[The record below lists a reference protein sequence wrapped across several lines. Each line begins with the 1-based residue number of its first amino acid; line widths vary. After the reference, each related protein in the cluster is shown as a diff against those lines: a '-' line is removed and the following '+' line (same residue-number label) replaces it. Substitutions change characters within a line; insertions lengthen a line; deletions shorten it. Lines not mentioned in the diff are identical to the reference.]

1 MATITQKIAHI
12 FTGDIISRGIAFF
25 SSVYLARVLG
35 TEGFGLIS
43 IAMAYLGYLV
53 FFADFGLFNIASR
66 EVARNE
72 VKRNYRISELLLLRI
87 FMSLLVLVIGWFALP
102 FIIQDGQLLSLTRGF
117 MLALIPHA
125 FLVEWYFIG
134 RQLYKINALS
144 NIIKNAVYLVLI
156 LLFVQSIDHVEQ
168 LPVYYVSGLVAAAII
183 LFILFL
189 KENPLQLGIRGFH
202 ILWDGIKAAL
212 TVGSGSFF
220 AQVIQMFPPIAIGY
234 FLSNSDAGEYSAAS
248 RLIIIGMMLDR
259 IFVQLL
265 IPNLSKQWS
274 ENEELATLN
283 MDYTIRLMLVLGS
296 MASIG
301 LFLGAPDFIVWV
313 FGSSYTNSIPIVL
326 VLSFFLFFTFQNSLF
341 SQGLIALGKD
351 LDYLKATS
359 IGGGL
364 ALILIATGAS
374 KYGVIA
380 VAAAVVLSEFII
392 GALSYFW
399 FTKHMK
405 VNYLMPFVLTLLASF
420 VAFKLMEIVQLQ
432 YWLEAILGAI
442 LVFIMLLF
450 GRVIRKKDI
459 TWFRL
464 KLGL

>member
-43 IAMAYLGYLV
+43 IAMAYLGYIL
-53 FFADFGLFNIASR
+53 FFAEFGQYNIANR
-66 EVARNE
+66 EVAKDQS
-72 VKRNYRISELLLLRI
+72 KRNFRISELFVLRLI
-87 FMSLLVLVIGWFALP
+87 MSMIVLVISWITLP
-102 FIIQDGQLLSLTRGF
+102 LIILDQQLLTITKGF
-117 MLALIPHA
+117 VFALIPHA
-125 FLVEWYFIG
+125 ILVEWYFTGKQSYHI
-134 RQLYKINALS
+134 YALS
-144 NIIKNAVYLVLI
+144 HIVKNAIYLLLVLSFIDSVNNINQLPFYYVTGLLSSSI
-156 LLFVQSIDHVEQ
+156 LLF
-168 LPVYYVSGLVAAAII
+168 
-183 LFILFL
+183 FLFL
-189 KENPLQLGIRGFH
+189 KTKPFHLGVRGFH
-202 ILWDGIKAAL
+202 ILWDGMKASI
-212 TVGSGSFF
+212 TVGSGTFF
-220 AQVIQMFPPIAIGY
+220 AQVIQLFPPIAIGY
-234 FLSNSDAGEYSAAS
+234 FLSNSDAGEFSAAT
-248 RLIIIGMMLDR
+248 RLIIVGMMLDR
-259 IFVQLL
+259 VFVKLL

-283 MDYTIRLMLVLGS
+283 MDYTMRLMLVLGS
-296 MASIG
+296 MVSIG

-364 ALILIATGAS
+364 ALILIAVGAS
-374 KYGVIA
+374 KFGVIA

>member
-72 VKRNYRISELLLLRI
+72 VKRNYRISELLVLRI
-87 FMSLLVLVIGWFALP
+87 FMSLLVLIIGWFALP

-168 LPVYYVSGLVAAAII
+168 LPLYYVSGLVAAAII

-283 MDYTIRLMLVLGS
+283 MDYTMRLMLVLGS
-296 MASIG
+296 MVSIG

-364 ALILIATGAS
+364 ALILIAAGAS
-374 KYGVIA
+374 KFGVIA

-420 VAFKLMEIVQLQ
+420 VAFKLMEIVHLQ

>member
-72 VKRNYRISELLLLRI
+72 VKRNYRISELLVLRI
-87 FMSLLVLVIGWFALP
+87 FMSLLVLIIGWFALP

-274 ENEELATLN
+274 ENEELATVN
-283 MDYTIRLMLVLGS
+283 MDYTMRLMLVLGS

-364 ALILIATGAS
+364 ALILIAAGAS

-405 VNYLMPFVLTLLASF
+405 VNYILPFVLTLLASF

-432 YWLEAILGAI
+432 YWLEAILGAT

>member
-72 VKRNYRISELLLLRI
+72 VKRNYRISELLVLRI

-168 LPVYYVSGLVAAAII
+168 LPLYYVSGLVAAAII

-220 AQVIQMFPPIAIGY
+220 AQVIQLFPPIAIGY
-234 FLSNSDAGEYSAAS
+234 FLTNTDAGEYNAAY
-248 RLIIIGMMLDR
+248 RLIVIGMLIDR

-283 MDYTIRLMLVLGS
+283 MDYTMRLMLVLGS
-296 MASIG
+296 MVSIG

-364 ALILIATGAS
+364 ALILIAAGAS
-374 KYGVIA
+374 KFGVIA

-392 GALSYFW
+392 GALSFFW

-420 VAFKLMEIVQLQ
+420 VAFKLMEIVHLQ

>member
-72 VKRNYRISELLLLRI
+72 VKRNYRISELLVLRI

-168 LPVYYVSGLVAAAII
+168 LPLYYVSGLVAAAII

-220 AQVIQMFPPIAIGY
+220 AQVIQLFPPIAIGY
-234 FLSNSDAGEYSAAS
+234 FLTNTDAGEYNAAY
-248 RLIIIGMMLDR
+248 RLIVIGMLIDR

-283 MDYTIRLMLVLGS
+283 MDYTMRLMLVLGS
-296 MASIG
+296 MVSIG

-364 ALILIATGAS
+364 ALILIAAGAS
-374 KYGVIA
+374 KFGVIA

-405 VNYLMPFVLTLLASF
+405 VNYLLPFVLTLLASF

>member
-72 VKRNYRISELLLLRI
+72 LKRNYRISELLVLRI
-87 FMSLLVLVIGWFALP
+87 FMSLLVLVIGWSALP

-168 LPVYYVSGLVAAAII
+168 LPLYYVSGLVAAAII

-283 MDYTIRLMLVLGS
+283 MDYTMRLMLVLGS
-296 MASIG
+296 MVSIG

-364 ALILIATGAS
+364 ALILIAAGAS
-374 KYGVIA
+374 KFGVIA

-392 GALSYFW
+392 GALSFFW

>member
-1 MATITQKIAHI
+1 M
-12 FTGDIISRGIAFF
+12 
-25 SSVYLARVLG
+25 
-35 TEGFGLIS
+35 
-43 IAMAYLGYLV
+43 
-53 FFADFGLFNIASR
+53 
-66 EVARNE
+66 
-72 VKRNYRISELLLLRI
+72 
-87 FMSLLVLVIGWFALP
+87 
-102 FIIQDGQLLSLTRGF
+102 
-117 MLALIPHA
+117 
-125 FLVEWYFIG
+125 
-134 RQLYKINALS
+134 
-144 NIIKNAVYLVLI
+144 
-156 LLFVQSIDHVEQ
+156 
-168 LPVYYVSGLVAAAII
+168 
-183 LFILFL
+183 
-189 KENPLQLGIRGFH
+189 
-202 ILWDGIKAAL
+202 
-212 TVGSGSFF
+212 
-220 AQVIQMFPPIAIGY
+220 
-234 FLSNSDAGEYSAAS
+234 
-248 RLIIIGMMLDR
+248 
-259 IFVQLL
+259 
-265 IPNLSKQWS
+265 
-274 ENEELATLN
+274 
-283 MDYTIRLMLVLGS
+283 RLMLVLGS
-296 MASIG
+296 MVSIG

-364 ALILIATGAS
+364 ALILIAAGAS

-420 VAFKLMEIVQLQ
+420 VAFKLMEIVHLQ

>member
-72 VKRNYRISELLLLRI
+72 VKRNYRISELLVLRI
-87 FMSLLVLVIGWFALP
+87 FMSLLVLIIGWFALP

-364 ALILIATGAS
+364 ALILIAAGAS

>member
-1 MATITQKIAHI
+1 VATITQKIAHI

-72 VKRNYRISELLLLRI
+72 VKRNYRISELLVLRI

-168 LPVYYVSGLVAAAII
+168 LPLYYVSGLVAAAII

-220 AQVIQMFPPIAIGY
+220 AQVIQLFPPIAIGY
-234 FLSNSDAGEYSAAS
+234 FLTNTDAGEYNAAY
-248 RLIIIGMMLDR
+248 RLIVIGMLIDR

-283 MDYTIRLMLVLGS
+283 MDYTMRLMLVLGS
-296 MASIG
+296 MVSIG

-341 SQGLIALGKD
+341 SHGLIALGKD
-351 LDYLKATS
+351 LDYLKSTS
-359 IGGGL
+359 IGGGF
-364 ALILIATGAS
+364 ALIFIAVGAS

-420 VAFKLMEIVQLQ
+420 VSFKLMEIIQLQ